1 MTQSSL
7 TQVYTMDNITATMIF
22 DSIDEGIALI
32 DEGNRLVYCNSAF
45 RTRRETALQKID
57 NITVTKLYPNQNRDE
72 VLRIINTLR
81 SKKSTEI
88 MHLMVNDERGR
99 QFSDAFSIARD
110 DYGDTAGIII
120 RSNEVLSTAVGLD
133 GKTFAQKYVSKDMG
147 EIQKDRTIKEIT
159 NRRKKEIAALLDFS
173 YAADSDEI
181 DAEALLDALK
191 AILAMFSIEAGDVRN
206 LDSKKQFFSAPL
218 ISYGLSDNFIRK
230 ITNMSIDKCLCGQA
244 CKEGKILF
252 SSDLASERTLA
263 CPHCIEEGFR
273 TSIAIPVY
281 TDDEPSAIL
290 HLASFRKKAIDD
302 EDLRLFEMISNLFAL
317 LFNQKRIVER
327 GSLAKEYLKGII
339 SASTDPIAI
348 LDREGIIIDI
358 NPTLERVTGLNRKS
372 ILKAP
377 FLRLFPE
384 VVRNY
389 LKDLIEKSFSD
400 EKAQEFDTFLLSAAN
415 EQIPVGLSLTML
427 KKPDETPMG
436 TIAIMKDRSGE
447 KSFQE
452 KLKRINREF
461 SSIYTLSHLL
471 TQNMTIKDFTEKTL
485 QEMSRLFD
493 IIPRASLYELKIG
506 IPEMQLVAGINIDV
520 NIMEHEKVVPFGEC
534 LCSNAIESGE
544 ILVTD
549 TPGKDLDYKHHQ
561 ETWNII
567 IPIKKL
573 ERVTG
578 LLILYSNKK
587 LTLDPATMQLLVTF
601 SNIVGA
607 AMEKSRLVNE
617 SMSLYEKLKRT
628 GQAM

>member
-1 MTQSSL
+1 
-7 TQVYTMDNITATMIF
+7 MDNKTATMIF

-57 NITVTKLYPNQNRDE
+57 NIIVTHLYPDQNRNE
-72 VLRIINTLR
+72 VLRIISSLR
-81 SKKSTEI
+81 SQNGSEI
-88 MHLMVNDERGR
+88 MRLMVNDDRGR

-110 DYGDTAGIII
+110 DYGDMAGIII

-191 AILAMFSIEAGDVRN
+191 AILAMFSIEAGDVRS

-230 ITNMSIDKCLCGQA
+230 LTNMSTDKCLCGQA
-244 CKEGKILF
+244 CREGKILF
-252 SSDLASERTLA
+252 SSDLASERTLT

-327 GSLAKEYLKGII
+327 GSIAKEYLKGII
-339 SASTDPIAI
+339 SANTDPIAI
-348 LDREGIIIDI
+348 LDRDGIIIDI
-358 NPTLERVTGLNRKS
+358 NPSLEKVTGLNRKS

-384 VVRNY
+384 IVRNF
-389 LKDLIEKSFSD
+389 LKDLIEKISSG
-400 EKAQEFDTFLLSAAN
+400 EKTREFDTFLLSASN
-415 EQIPVGLSLTML
+415 EQIPVGLSLTLL
-427 KKPDETPMG
+427 KKPDDTPMG
-436 TIAIMKDRSGE
+436 TIAVMKDRSGE

-493 IIPRASLYELKIG
+493 LIPKASLYELKIG
-506 IPEMQLVAGINIDV
+506 VPEMQLVSGINIDV

-534 LCSNAIESGE
+534 LCSKAIDSGE

-578 LLILYSNKK
+578 LLILYSNRK
-587 LTLDPATMQLLVTF
+587 LSLDPASMQLLITF
-601 SNIVGA
+601 ANIVGA
-607 AMEKSRLVNE
+607 AMEKSRLVSE
-617 SMSLYEKLKRT
+617 SMILYEKLKRT
-628 GQAM
+628 GQGV